1 MRLELAPKVD
11 KYIRALYEPTRS
23 RIKKALVRLT
33 KEPPEG
39 DIKSLTGKD
48 GYRLRVGKYRLL
60 FDIID
65 NTIIVY
71 DMGLRDKIY
80 K

>member
-11 KYIRALYEPTRS
+11 KYIRTLYEPTRS

-65 NTIIVY
+65 NTIVVH